1 MPTLAVAG
9 LVVAGAALALVA
21 ISWRF
26 RAVLAGV
33 LGAVAAASALYA
45 LIAEPE
51 GTTTLVGA
59 LLALLIGIALCVL
72 GQLVDRLLN
81 GDRADGD

>member
-1 MPTLAVAG
+1 MLTLAVAG

-21 ISWRF
+21 ISWRL